1 MHYISIP
8 VFSLQIH
15 IKMVLHHIPVFIYH
29 LLIGRSRS
37 GNTVRLIFCC
47 FIPVCT
53 AVCYRRCRVILLKL
67 QIQDLIIFF
76 AVIVKIYIQV
86 AEKSCFLLI
95 PESHKWQQDSFHF
108 IIIKCWFN
116 IPIPHTALFAQFFNI
131 ILLPKTNLFSISSLL

>member
-86 AEKSCFLLI
+86 AEKNRAFLLI
-95 PESHKWQQDSFHF
+95 PESHKWQQDSF
-108 IIIKCWFN
+108 
-116 IPIPHTALFAQFFNI
+116 
-131 ILLPKTNLFSISSLL
+131 SLHYHKVLV

>member
-86 AEKSCFLLI
+86 AEKSCFSAN
-95 PESHKWQQDSFHF
+95 P
-108 IIIKCWFN
+108 
-116 IPIPHTALFAQFFNI
+116 
-131 ILLPKTNLFSISSLL
+131 